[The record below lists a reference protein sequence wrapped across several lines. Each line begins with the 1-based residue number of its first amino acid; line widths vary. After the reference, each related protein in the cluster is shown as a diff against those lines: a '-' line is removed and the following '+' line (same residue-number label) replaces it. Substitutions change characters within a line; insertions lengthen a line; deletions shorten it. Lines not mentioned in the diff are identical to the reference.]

1 MHWIHMVLL
10 FLAGVDIA
18 VNEATVSEVQDCLPV
33 SGGPKRGPA
42 SEPTQPEESADL
54 ELPR

>member
-1 MHWIHMVLL
+1 MALF

-18 VNEATVSEVQDCLPV
+18 VNEATVSEVQDCLPA

-42 SEPTQPEESADL
+42 PAPTQPEESADL